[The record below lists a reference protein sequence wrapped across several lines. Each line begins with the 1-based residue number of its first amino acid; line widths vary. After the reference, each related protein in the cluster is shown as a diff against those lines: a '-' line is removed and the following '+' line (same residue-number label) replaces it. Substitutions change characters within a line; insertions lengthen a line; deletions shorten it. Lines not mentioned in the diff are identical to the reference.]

1 LVLETVSYSLFL
13 TGLTASIDEIDKII
27 SYAQDVLSSLPRS
40 SHQRASLLT
49 DLGML
54 WMSRFYRSD
63 DERDIEAS
71 ILHSA
76 HAIFLPFHFSTQRS
90 QDTIS
95 VFFCLADALFNRS
108 RKFGQP
114 NDIRYCI
121 KYLHHLRGFSPE
133 AFDIIFP
140 TRDDVTKLLVHAMA
154 HQQEI
159 EPGNAMQGIEEISVL
174 CCEFL
179 VSDLPEPQLVDA
191 VATCV
196 LALCAYIDDS
206 RFQPPQQVIECL
218 REVDTRLPN
227 SHATSIFLGQ
237 TYTVRFQVT
246 QSDEDYERAM
256 APLDKIIASHSPA
269 DTPSQYMSIAFRV
282 AAKLA
287 HTRFVFYKDPK
298 HLEEAIFRCR
308 AHLSSTSLEDPER
321 GAIIQTLVRLE
332 GERLDGFGVTN
343 RLPGFPPSD
352 PVVVDP
358 PSFSHLAASLAE
370 SNAIQSRSMT
380 LDTRLRHFKAVSS
393 MGLIT
398 DNADIEE
405 GVKYCRLLL
414 ASLQRCTS
422 GGNVTLLTDMTIFR
436 FGEFLQH
443 AFALT
448 NNAEY
453 LNESIDV
460 HQAILKIPR
469 AQHIHFEAV
478 SRLTY
483 SLASRFVLSP
493 DIKDSD
499 EMMRLFPIA
508 ATSLYASVPDRFQ
521 ISSQWADFA
530 RMSGHPSTFT
540 AYKTAISLIEDT
552 LTFAPTLETQH
563 SRLVTMRHDIE
574 TLPLDYASYQVH
586 AGKLEEAIETLE
598 QGRGLLWSEMRGLR
612 TSIDR
617 LRAADSFLA
626 EKFADVNREL
636 EALTMSGSPSAWAN
650 DCKVDGGEGIDPIGR
665 VVMKQRNLLDERA
678 GLLTRIRSLPG
689 FENFL
694 TTPSFDTLRS
704 VAAHGPVIVV
714 NHSKRRS
721 DVIILLHNSPP
732 SLIKTPDDFY
742 EFAKGLENQLLSARK
757 EGLNSAEY
765 EEALSFVLESLY
777 VRVGRPV
784 IQRLQELNVPE
795 QSRVW
800 WCPTSVFCSLPLHA
814 MGPIRS
820 EGPVKLYFS
829 DLYIPSYTPTLSAL
843 IEARKP
849 GSHSFEKPSILL
861 VAQPDESLP
870 GAWKEMAL
878 VRRLN
883 TKVTTLV
890 SKRATPSAVMK
901 RLEDHRFAHFSC
913 HGILETGKPFDAS
926 FKLYDGKRLTLL
938 NIIRSRL
945 PSAEFAFLSA
955 CHTAELTEESLSNE
969 GLHLSAA
976 VQYCGFR
983 SVVGTMWAMADI
995 DGKFLAKNFYES
1007 LFSDRWKGVPYY
1019 ERTAEALRD
1028 SVKELRRKKKVATE
1042 RWVNFVHYGT

>member
-1 LVLETVSYSLFL
+1 MVLETVSYSLFL

-49 DLGML
+49 DLGRL

-63 DERDIEAS
+63 DERDLEAS

-269 DTPSQYMSIAFRV
+269 DTPSQYMEIAFRE

-448 NNAEY
+448 NN
-453 LNESIDV
+453 
-460 HQAILKIPR
+460 R
-469 AQHIHFEAV
+469 V
-478 SRLTY
+478 S
-483 SLASRFVLSP
+483 
-493 DIKDSD
+493 
-499 EMMRLFPIA
+499 
-508 ATSLYASVPDRFQ
+508 
-521 ISSQWADFA
+521 
-530 RMSGHPSTFT
+530 
-540 AYKTAISLIEDT
+540 
-552 LTFAPTLETQH
+552 
-563 SRLVTMRHDIE
+563 
-574 TLPLDYASYQVH
+574 
-586 AGKLEEAIETLE
+586 
-598 QGRGLLWSEMRGLR
+598 
-612 TSIDR
+612 
-617 LRAADSFLA
+617 
-626 EKFADVNREL
+626 
-636 EALTMSGSPSAWAN
+636 
-650 DCKVDGGEGIDPIGR
+650 
-665 VVMKQRNLLDERA
+665 QRIN
-678 GLLTRIRSLPG
+678 
-689 FENFL
+689 
-694 TTPSFDTLRS
+694 
-704 VAAHGPVIVV
+704 
-714 NHSKRRS
+714 
-721 DVIILLHNSPP
+721 
-732 SLIKTPDDFY
+732 
-742 EFAKGLENQLLSARK
+742 
-757 EGLNSAEY
+757 
-765 EEALSFVLESLY
+765 
-777 VRVGRPV
+777 
-784 IQRLQELNVPE
+784 
-795 QSRVW
+795 
-800 WCPTSVFCSLPLHA
+800 
-814 MGPIRS
+814 
-820 EGPVKLYFS
+820 
-829 DLYIPSYTPTLSAL
+829 
-843 IEARKP
+843 
-849 GSHSFEKPSILL
+849 
-861 VAQPDESLP
+861 
-870 GAWKEMAL
+870 
-878 VRRLN
+878 
-883 TKVTTLV
+883 
-890 SKRATPSAVMK
+890 
-901 RLEDHRFAHFSC
+901 
-913 HGILETGKPFDAS
+913 
-926 FKLYDGKRLTLL
+926 
-938 NIIRSRL
+938 
-945 PSAEFAFLSA
+945 
-955 CHTAELTEESLSNE
+955 
-969 GLHLSAA
+969 
-976 VQYCGFR
+976 
-983 SVVGTMWAMADI
+983 
-995 DGKFLAKNFYES
+995 
-1007 LFSDRWKGVPYY
+1007 
-1019 ERTAEALRD
+1019 
-1028 SVKELRRKKKVATE
+1028 
-1042 RWVNFVHYGT
+1042 